1 MPLQFFLAYLSG
13 NNEMKK
19 EKKKKNLCCLTNE
32 FLNCNSLLLLVSLM
46 KAVKEI
52 QGVIQ

>member
-19 EKKKKNLCCLTNE
+19 EKKNLCCLTNE

-46 KAVKEI
+46 KAVKEV